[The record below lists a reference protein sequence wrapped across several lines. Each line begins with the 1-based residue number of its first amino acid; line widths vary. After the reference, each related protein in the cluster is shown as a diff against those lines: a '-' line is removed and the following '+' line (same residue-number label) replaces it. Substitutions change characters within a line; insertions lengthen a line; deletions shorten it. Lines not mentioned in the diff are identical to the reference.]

1 MERVSNSVKNLI
13 GRVFPTLPLGVAIKA
28 EWLDIVGGGEIAK
41 FASFSSIKFGI
52 NGELCI
58 VVEVLNSASI
68 IFQYNSLEMKDRIS
82 KVTGYSLNKINLII
96 KQVSNMDI
104 EHRNAA

>member
-1 MERVSNSVKNLI
+1 MERVSDSVKNLI
-13 GRVFPTLPLGVAIKA
+13 GRVCPTLPLGVAIKA
-28 EWLDIVGGGEIAK
+28 EWLDIVGSEIAK

-58 VVEVLNSASI
+58 IVEVLNSASI
-68 IFQYNSLEMKDRIS
+68 IFQYNSLEIKDRIS

-104 EHRNAA
+104 EHRDAA